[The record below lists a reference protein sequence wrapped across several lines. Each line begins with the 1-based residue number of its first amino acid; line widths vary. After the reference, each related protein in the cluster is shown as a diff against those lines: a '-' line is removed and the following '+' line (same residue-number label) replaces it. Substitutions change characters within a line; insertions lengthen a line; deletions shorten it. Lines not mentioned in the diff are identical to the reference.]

1 MTSSRALTTHA
12 PVRPNA
18 TRSCRKPRFIV
29 HDDQEHT
36 GRPPRQRQRGGPR
49 RLAPRWPP
57 IRHQPAPP
65 YGGPTLSVAS
75 DPLGRRAHQRVDR
88 TGSSNSM
95 RNGRS
100 DGRPP
105 QHARGAPLGV
115 GSHTALTRSLDERLS
130 PVRGSRRHVVVASG
144 ESRLVRGRIA
154 RIDVQGPHE
163 RGRCAGPEFVSGDIS
178 GHRGTGRPRRRP
190 DRSLLR
196 VAPWHFAPIHAPRIT
211 RTRPVETGP
220 ARRSL
225 GPSSWTA
232 VTTVTPCPITTS
244 FPGPPI
250 HPARSSN
257 PG

>member
-115 GSHTALTRSLDERLS
+115 GSHTALTRSLDERLTGAGIPPS
-130 PVRGSRRHVVVASG
+130 RGRGLGRVQARSGAYSTDRCPGTARTWPVCRPRVRQRRHLWS
-144 ESRLVRGRIA
+144 
-154 RIDVQGPHE
+154 
-163 RGRCAGPEFVSGDIS
+163 
-178 GHRGTGRPRRRP
+178 
-190 DRSLLR
+190 
-196 VAPWHFAPIHAPRIT
+196 PWHRPATTAPGPIATPGSTVAFRTDPRASHHSHK
-211 RTRPVETGP
+211 
-220 ARRSL
+220 ARRDRASAPFARSEL
-225 GPSSWTA
+225 IDSRHDRNSMSDHDIVSRSPDPSS
-232 VTTVTPCPITTS
+232 S
-244 FPGPPI
+244 K
-250 HPARSSN
+250 
-257 PG
+257 